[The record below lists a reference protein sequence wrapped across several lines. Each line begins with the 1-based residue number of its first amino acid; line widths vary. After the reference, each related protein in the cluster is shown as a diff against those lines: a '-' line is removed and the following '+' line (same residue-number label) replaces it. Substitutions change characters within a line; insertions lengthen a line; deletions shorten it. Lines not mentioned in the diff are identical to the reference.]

1 MMFISNEHCLLCS
14 QKVCQ
19 KYIFQQSGD
28 PNFKNFPLSVLL
40 TQQTLKKLKLWEKT
54 AVEKKRLVLTP
65 YISCSLLIFSSL
77 LSRYRSNPRLNAD
90 I

>member
-40 TQQTLKKLKLWEKT
+40 AQQTLKKLKLWEKT
-54 AVEKKRLVLTP
+54 AVEKSAWIKAW
-65 YISCSLLIFSSL
+65 Y
-77 LSRYRSNPRLNAD
+77 
-90 I
+90 